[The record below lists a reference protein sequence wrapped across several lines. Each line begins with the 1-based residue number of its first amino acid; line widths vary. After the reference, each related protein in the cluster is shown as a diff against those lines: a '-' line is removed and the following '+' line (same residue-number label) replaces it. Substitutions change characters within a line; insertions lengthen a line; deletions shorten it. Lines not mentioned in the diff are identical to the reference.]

1 MKRTKYKS
9 TSLVY
14 KYKHNNIIR
23 AIIHTNNSTTMLA
36 SSAKKTMKIHKLLK
50 KNLILQICKRN
61 RPTLMALVH
70 QVGDQVK
77 SFKCIMA
84 EKVRTSPT
92 IQKTT

>member
-1 MKRTKYKS
+1 
-9 TSLVY
+9 
-14 KYKHNNIIR
+14 
-23 AIIHTNNSTTMLA
+23 
-36 SSAKKTMKIHKLLK
+36 MKIHKLLK

-61 RPTLMALVH
+61 INRPTLMALVY